1 MKKMEAKTVGN
12 VMVTMTKDSN
22 NTVAQAIRS
31 VIIPEEC
38 GEEKAETPAEVVP
51 AEQQPTPA
59 EQQPAEIAPA
69 EKKTKSKK
77 EKKQSAE
84 ALKAEIEKKT
94 QELQQCLAELEKKKK
109 LSLHRDQFIHALD
122 SLGEA
127 EAKLKQEDDFN
138 SALFKMKFTDASSYN
153 SSEIFSVSNRFILL
167 GFITYM
173 REKITKKI
181 SEIETELING

>member
-12 VMVTMTKDSN
+12 VMVAMTKDSN

-31 VIIPEEC
+31 AIIPEERA
-38 GEEKAETPAEVVP
+38 EEKAENPANAAP

-59 EQQPAEIAPA
+59 EQSVEIAPA

-84 ALKAEIEKKT
+84 ALKAEIERKT

-109 LSLHRDQFIHALD
+109 LSLHRDQFIQALD

-127 EAKLKQEDDFN
+127 ETKLKQEDDFN